1 MECKNPKHDRPCPA
15 SCDACLDECAAFN
28 ATYPVKLIRRP
39 TMYQHLRCTNDNNG
53 NPRRVFVFYDAAGGI
68 VAVEDEGCRGTP
80 AACRGLVQLPTIE
93 TYPAERWALLKE
105 WPTLKQAQEGK

>member
-1 MECKNPKHDRPCPA
+1 MK
-15 SCDACLDECAAFN
+15 
-28 ATYPVKLIRRP
+28 IP

-68 VAVEDEGCRGTP
+68 VAVEDQGYCGTP

-93 TYPAERWALLKE
+93 TYPAERRELLKTY
-105 WPTLKQAQEGK
+105 PTLKQLEAGK

>member
-1 MECKNPKHDRPCPA
+1 MNTPCTSCGSKTVPLHVSGRCGNCGPSAPA
-15 SCDACLDECAAFN
+15 
-28 ATYPVKLIRRP
+28 

-68 VAVEDEGCRGTP
+68 VAVEDEGYRGTP

-93 TYPAERWALLKE
+93 TYPAERRELLRAHK
-105 WPTLKQAQEGK
+105 TLKQLEAGK